1 MNTAP
6 NPNPNPISSNYG
18 QVVGVIDY
26 GTTNQ
31 QSLSTEGQHGGRTV
45 VVNAQPSASAFPS
58 PNAPP
63 PPYSDATPPPSY
75 SDAMAH
81 DQRNQRTMAVLS
93 LLLDEGSRMTAEA
106 HNPPPEKGCC
116 ESFCGNGTCGDFVE
130 CCCMV
135 TCAIPLCLLYLSK

>member
-6 NPNPNPISSNYG
+6 ISSNNG
-18 QVVGVIDY
+18 QVVDGVKY
-26 GTTNQ
+26 GTLDQQNQ
-31 QSLSTEGQHGGRTV
+31 NKEGQHGGRTV

-75 SDAMAH
+75 QHVMAQDQQ
-81 DQRNQRTMAVLS
+81 DQRTVAVLS
-93 LLLDEGSRMTAEA
+93 MLLDEGRRMTAEA
-106 HNPPPEKGCC
+106 NNPPPEKGCC
-116 ESFCGNGTCGDFVE
+116 ESFCGNGTCGDFME